1 MERVRP
7 DPHEE
12 RVSLAQDLAE
22 RTAKRAGDYLVGIR
36 DSFRFPKLLQDHHRL
51 APALWLAKSADE
63 AIPLVT
69 ELVEN
74 YWRLLK
80 EEGFSREGYERE
92 LEQYLKG
99 LIRDSIR
106 NALLRRPGHHLGR
119 SRTFGADLRPQL
131 PSHCPGSWP
140 GVGATSPWSSK
151 RRERNRSPLFPI

>member
-92 LEQYLKG
+92 
-99 LIRDSIR
+99 
-106 NALLRRPGHHLGR
+106 
-119 SRTFGADLRPQL
+119 
-131 PSHCPGSWP
+131 
-140 GVGATSPWSSK
+140 WS
-151 RRERNRSPLFPI
+151 NT